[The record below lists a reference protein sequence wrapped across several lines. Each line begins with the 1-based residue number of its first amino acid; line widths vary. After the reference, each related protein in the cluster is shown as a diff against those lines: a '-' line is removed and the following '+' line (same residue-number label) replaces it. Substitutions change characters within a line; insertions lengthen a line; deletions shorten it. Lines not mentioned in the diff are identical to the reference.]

1 MKRTNREWNPA
12 AQSRRIR
19 RWSPITLALTRR
31 AIAIGLLP
39 LLLATT
45 ACSTHQVSVTSAPRL
60 QLASSIEV
68 QLQHVPNEYT
78 REGPVDE
85 QLLKDFSRHV
95 RSELLQRGYEVD
107 PGSPVRLEVDVHA
120 FNPGSTAA
128 RILVGFGAGR
138 GSLLY
143 TARFVSEDGEVLAH
157 IDGTERHTGSEIYGF
172 GENRHG
178 TFSAFAG
185 ADKTREILLSEA
197 ARHIVAVLK

>member
-1 MKRTNREWNPA
+1 MTRK
-12 AQSRRIR
+12 
-19 RWSPITLALTRR
+19 TLV
-31 AIAIGLLP
+31 IGLLP

-45 ACSTHQVSVTSAPRL
+45 ACSTHQVSVISAPQL
-60 QLASSIEV
+60 ELASSIEV
-68 QLQHVPNEYT
+68 QLQRVPNEYT
-78 REGPVDE
+78 AEGPVDE

-107 PGSPVRLEVDVHA
+107 PGSPVRLEVAVHA
-120 FNPGSTAA
+120 FNPGNTAA

-143 TARFVSEDGEVLAH
+143 TARFVSEDGEVLAQ
-157 IDGTERHTGSEIYGF
+157 IDGKERHTGSEIYGL
-172 GENRHG
+172 GENRQG
-178 TFSAFAG
+178 VFSAFAG

>member
-1 MKRTNREWNPA
+1 MKCTNRAWNRA

-45 ACSTHQVSVTSAPRL
+45 ACSTRQVSVTSAPQL
-60 QLASSIEV
+60 QIASSIEV

-107 PGSPVRLEVDVHA
+107 PGSPVRLDVDVHA
-120 FNPGSTAA
+120 FNPGNTTA

-143 TARFVSEDGEVLAH
+143 TARFVSGDGEVLAQ
-157 IDGTERHTGSEIYGF
+157 IDGQERHTGGEIYGF
-172 GENRHG
+172 ESRQGAFAG
-178 TFSAFAG
+178 FAG
-185 ADKTREILLSEA
+185 ADKTREILISEA